1 MKNNN
6 KTKDDYKPE
15 FGIDVS
21 INFATQ
27 ILIFCLSVVSSII
40 IARALGPEGKGLY
53 ELARMIPT
61 MTVILASVGISHS
74 NIYFIGKN
82 KYPIGQI
89 VGNVLFYSIII
100 GGTVTFILLILA
112 PYLNNYFLKDASQI
126 YLYTTLP
133 LIPFLMISGSIYYV
147 LLGYRKMVKLSILR
161 LINPLTYLI
170 ILVIIYYLFQLSVY
184 GAIWAYIS
192 GHLVC
197 LSLGIY
203 FLVKSGYCTGLTLN
217 KALYKESFKFGFKQ
231 YLGTIFQL
239 LNYRLDML
247 IIAVLLTSMEVGHY
261 SVSVIIAETIWY
273 IPVSLG
279 QVLYPKTAS
288 SDTKAAN
295 TFTPLVCKTN
305 IILTFIAVLI
315 LCGISGIIIP
325 WLFTTEFYPSVMALR
340 LLLPGTFFLG
350 ISKVLGSD
358 LTGRGFP
365 QYSTYAAL
373 VSLIFTIILDFL
385 LIPHFGINGAA
396 LASSIS
402 YMISALI
409 ITYLFI
415 RTTKVRPL
423 DLLIIRAEDIIDY
436 RRVLKVFYK

>member
-1 MKNNN
+1 MKNVI
-6 KTKDDYKPE
+6 KKDNYKPE

-27 ILIFCLSVVSSII
+27 ILIFCLSFVSSII
-40 IARALGPEGKGLY
+40 IARTLGPEGKGLY
-53 ELARMIPT
+53 SLALMIPT
-61 MTVILASVGISHS
+61 MAVTFVGVGISYS

-82 KYPIGQI
+82 KYPIGSI
-89 VGNVLFYSIII
+89 VGNVLFYSLIV
-100 GGTVTFILLILA
+100 GGSVAFFLLILE
-112 PYLNNYFLKDASQI
+112 PLLNSFFLKDVSHI

-133 LIPFLMISGSIYYV
+133 LIPFLMISENIYYV
-147 LLGYRKMVKLSILR
+147 LLGYRKMVKVSILR

-197 LSLGIY
+197 LFLGIY
-203 FLVKSGYCTGLTLN
+203 FLIKSGYCIGFTLN
-217 KALYKESFKFGFKQ
+217 KSLYKESFKFGFKQ

-247 IIAVLLTSMEVGHY
+247 IIAVLLTSMEVGQY

-273 IPVSLG
+273 IPNSLG
-279 QVLYPKTAS
+279 QILYPKTAS
-288 SDTKAAN
+288 SDTEAAN
-295 TFTPLVCKTN
+295 AFTPLVCKTN

-325 WLFTTEFYPSVMALR
+325 WLFTSEFYPSVMALR

-350 ISKVLGSD
+350 ISKVLGND
-358 LTGRGFP
+358 LTGRGLP

-402 YMISALI
+402 YMISALV

-415 RTTKVRPL
+415 KTTGVRPL
-423 DLLIIRAEDIIDY
+423 DLLILRAEDIIDY
-436 RRVLKVFYK
+436 RRVLKVFHK